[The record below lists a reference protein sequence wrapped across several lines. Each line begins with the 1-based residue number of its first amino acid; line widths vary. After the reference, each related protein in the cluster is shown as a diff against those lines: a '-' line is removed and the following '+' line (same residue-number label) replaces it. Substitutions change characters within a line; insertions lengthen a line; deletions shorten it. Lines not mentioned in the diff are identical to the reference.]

1 MSINALALL
10 MPPADPST
18 ALIVMGNKITAN
30 RIKAILKQRGWQ
42 SSFCDDGDK
51 SVDEYVRVKPSLV
64 FMDLDLPTM
73 NGHVAALEMRETDPN
88 VRIVFVSSRS
98 RLERARN
105 AAYSAGAVAVL
116 TTPLTR
122 ADIDDKWEQI
132 NSQIPDAPG
141 LADLDELYP
150 EIPEKNTPPPQDIPM
165 PVPVGL
171 PPLPSIGEK
180 KTKSKWK
187 TIALITLLVIASGS
201 AAIAFF
207 MGFIEV

>member
-1 MSINALALL
+1 
-10 MPPADPST
+10 
-18 ALIVMGNKITAN
+18 
-30 RIKAILKQRGWQ
+30 
-42 SSFCDDGDK
+42 
-51 SVDEYVRVKPSLV
+51 VDEYVRVKPSLV

-88 VRIVFVSSRS
+88 ARIVFVSSRS
-98 RLERARN
+98 RLERARD

-122 ADIDDKWEQI
+122 ADIDEKWEQI

-150 EIPEKNTPPPQDIPM
+150 EIPEQNTPPPQDMPM
-165 PVPVGL
+165 PSDL
-171 PPLPSIGEK
+171 PPLPSLPPIGEK

-187 TIALITLLVIASGS
+187 TITLITLLVIGSGT
-201 AAIAFF
+201 AAIALF
-207 MGFIEV
+207 MGLIEV